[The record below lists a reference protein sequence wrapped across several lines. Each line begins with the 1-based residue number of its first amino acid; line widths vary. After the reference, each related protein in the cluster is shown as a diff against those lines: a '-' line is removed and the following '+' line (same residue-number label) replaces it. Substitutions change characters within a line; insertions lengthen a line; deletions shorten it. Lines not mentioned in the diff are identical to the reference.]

1 MVNPAMIC
9 YNPTLGQSVIP
20 TTRSGPGGKHTSC
33 YNPTLGQSVI
43 PTLRFPI
50 SHRGGCLLQSHARAI
65 RHSDANLGDCA
76 CECVV
81 LQSHA
86 RAIRHSDRDHIRID
100 QWRKG
105 GYNPTL
111 GQSVIPT
118 TTAGTCLCSICLC
131 YNPTLGQSVI
141 PTRAKHVLK
150 HGPFCYN
157 PTLGQSVI
165 PTESDCSNSRKFSMV
180 TIPRSGNPSF
190 RRTCVGISTQ
200 KRCVTIPRSG
210 NPSFR
215 HRLNE
220 AIARDVACCYNPTLG
235 QSVIPT
241 KESFS

>member
-157 PTLGQSVI
+157 PPLGQSVI

-190 RRTCVGISTQ
+190 RRPGQ
-200 KRCVTIPRSG
+200 RRAGRAKRGYNPTPGQYVIPTHLRG
-210 NPSFR
+210 HIHAETMR
-215 HRLNE
+215 
-220 AIARDVACCYNPTLG
+220 YNPTLG

-241 KESFS
+241 SPQ